1 MSPAIARAGRRVF
14 GALLL
19 AALVLALVDQRH
31 ALRDSL
37 DQVSPLALA
46 GALLC
51 LGAGLGLS
59 MLSWRAVLAELGSPL
74 PVRQAGRIFF
84 VGQIGKYLPGSV
96 WPLLTQA
103 QLGKRAGV
111 PRSRMVTGGL
121 VALAMSVATGLI
133 AGLLCVGTLLHDQ
146 GRVYLI
152 ALLVLLPFAL
162 AGLHPKV
169 LNALLAKA
177 LQLARRPALERPL
190 STRGVLTPVLLLFG
204 CWAMFGLQA
213 WLLVR
218 DIGGNGIS
226 ALPLAIGSFALA
238 STLGL
243 LFIIAP
249 AGAGV
254 REGVLVLGLAPVL
267 STGQALTVAVLS
279 RLVATVAD
287 ALAAGLALLAARRG
301 GALLPAERDLPEEG

>member
-1 MSPAIARAGRRVF
+1 MSPAAARAGRLLF
-14 GALLL
+14 STALV
-19 AALVLALVDQRH
+19 AALALALVKQRH
-31 ALRDSL
+31 ALQDSL

-46 GALLC
+46 GALVA
-51 LGAGLGLS
+51 LGVGLVLS
-59 MLSWRAVLAELGSPL
+59 MLSWRAVLAERGSPL

-84 VGQIGKYLPGSV
+84 VGQIGKYVPGSV

-103 QLGKRAGV
+103 TMGKRVGV
-111 PRSRMVTGGL
+111 PRTRMVTAGL
-121 VALAMSVATGLI
+121 VALAMSVATGLVT
-133 AGLLCVGTLLHDQ
+133 GLLCVGTLLEHQ

-169 LNALLAKA
+169 LNALLARA
-177 LQLARRPALERPL
+177 LKLARRAPLEQPL
-190 STRGVLTPVLLLFG
+190 STRGVLVPVALLLG
-204 CWAMFGLQA
+204 CWAMFGVQA

-218 DIGGNGIS
+218 DIGGDDLS
-226 ALPLAIGSFALA
+226 ALALAVGSFALA
-238 STLGL
+238 STLGT

-254 REGVLVLGLAPVL
+254 REAVLVLGLAPVL
-267 STGQALTVAVLS
+267 SGGQALTVAVLS

-287 ALAAGLALLAARRG
+287 GLAAGLALLAARRG
-301 GALLPAERDLPEEG
+301 GALAPAAEDSEAEV